1 MDFKNRIIVSF
12 GIAFL
17 LTIFLFLFLNNSNTE
32 VNEMK
37 SMNTISLND
46 WKNIYD
52 NNKDYI
58 VIDVR
63 TPQEFNEGHVK
74 GAININF
81 YDENFE
87 EQLDELNKD
96 KKYLIYC
103 RSGSRSSK
111 TLILM
116 ENLQFINVYDLEG
129 GILAYNNAGYKLE
142 K

>member
-1 MDFKNRIIVSF
+1 
-12 GIAFL
+12 
-17 LTIFLFLFLNNSNTE
+17 
-32 VNEMK
+32 MK